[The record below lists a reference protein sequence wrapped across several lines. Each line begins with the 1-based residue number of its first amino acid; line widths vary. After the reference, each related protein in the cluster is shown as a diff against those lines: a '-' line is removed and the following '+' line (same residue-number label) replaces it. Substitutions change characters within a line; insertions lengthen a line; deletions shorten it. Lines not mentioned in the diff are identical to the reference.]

1 MSNVE
6 VHSRRTSHPT
16 AFRPWT
22 TLPEDVIAKETVEPM
37 GTDAVDR
44 PHSLLSKLMAEAI
57 GPMMLVFFGSLSA
70 LKSNSD
76 NVLTHAA
83 FAHGLVIFVMVN
95 SLGHVSGGHFNPA
108 VSLAAALAGKL
119 HPYLVLP
126 YWIVQLLGGFIGA
139 CLVRAVTQQTEFNAI
154 MGGATILSPDDKWHQ
169 GLLAEAVLTFLLTF
183 VVLNSAIDRDNVL
196 APLAIGFSL
205 TICIFGA
212 GSISGASMNPARSLG
227 PCVAANLFIDN
238 VDNLGNLIWN
248 YHYIYWVGPFLG
260 AAISAL
266 IYRSFF
272 ARSGRLLP

>member
-1 MSNVE
+1 MSNIE

-22 TLPEDVIAKETVEPM
+22 TLPKDVIAKETVEPM
-37 GTDAVDR
+37 GTDAVDK

-83 FAHGLVIFVMVN
+83 FAHGLTIFVMVN

-108 VSLAAALAGKL
+108 VSFAAALAGKL

-126 YWIVQLLGGFIGA
+126 YWI
-139 CLVRAVTQQTEFNAI
+139 AVTQKSEFDAI
-154 MGGATILSPDDKWHQ
+154 MGGATILSPDDKWYQ

-238 VDNLGNLIWN
+238 VDTNFIWN
-248 YHYIYWVGPFLG
+248 FHYIYWIGPLLG